1 MTTPTT
7 KGTDMNT
14 DFTQAGKPLPTDT
27 MRKTALIAGGLY
39 LITFITS
46 IPALALKGP
55 VLHHVN
61 FILGTGNQTSVI
73 WGGFLDVA
81 CALAGIGTALA
92 LYPVARRY
100 SETAAVGFVASRV
113 VEASIIVVGVISLL
127 SIVTL
132 RQHLAGAAGTDAAT
146 LVTTGR
152 SLVAIHNWTFL
163 LGPGVMSGVNGL
175 FLGYVMY
182 KSRLVPRIIPI
193 VGLIGSPLLL
203 ASATA
208 TMFGVFG
215 QTSTWGVLAG
225 FPIALWEFSLGVWLV
240 VKGFKPSA
248 ITDEM
253 TTPSDRPAS
262 RGVAA

>member
-1 MTTPTT
+1 
-7 KGTDMNT
+7 
-14 DFTQAGKPLPTDT
+14 
-27 MRKTALIAGGLY
+27 MRKTALIAGALY

-61 FILGTGNQTSVI
+61 FILGAGSQTSVI
-73 WGGFLDVA
+73 WAGLLDVL

-92 LYPVARRY
+92 LYPVARRH
-100 SETAAVGFVASRV
+100 SETAALGFVASRV
-113 VEASIIVVGVISLL
+113 VEATIIVVGVISLL

-132 RQHLAGAAGTDAAT
+132 RQHVAGAAGTDAAT

-163 LGPGVMSGVNGL
+163 LGPGLMAGVNGL

-182 KSRLVPRIIPI
+182 KSRLVPRIIPV
-193 VGLIGSPLLL
+193 VGLIGAPIIA
-203 ASATA
+203 ASVTA
-208 TMFGVFG
+208 TMFGAFG
-215 QTSTWGVLAG
+215 QTSTWGVLCG

-240 VKGFKPSA
+240 VKGFTPSP
-248 ITDEM
+248 ITDNM
-253 TTPSDRPAS
+253 TVPSDWTDY

>member
-1 MTTPTT
+1 MHTDVRTTAAKRVPM
-7 KGTDMNT
+7 DS
-14 DFTQAGKPLPTDT
+14 

-39 LITFITS
+39 LTTFVTS

-55 VLHHVN
+55 VLHNVN
-61 FILGTGNQTSVI
+61 FILGAGSQTSVVLA
-73 WGGFLDVA
+73 GVLDVA

-92 LYPVARRY
+92 LYPVARRH
-100 SETAAVGFVASRV
+100 SERAALGFIASRV
-113 VEASIIVVGVISLL
+113 VEATIIVVGVISLL

-132 RQHLAGAAGTDAAT
+132 RQHVAGVAGTDAAT

-193 VGLIGSPLLL
+193 VGLIGAPILL

-215 QTSTWGVLAG
+215 QTSTWGALAG

-240 VKGFKPSA
+240 AMGFKPSP
-248 ITDEM
+248 ITEDM
-253 TTPSDRPAS
+253 TLPNEPPAY

>member
-1 MTTPTT
+1 MHADLRTTP
-7 KGTDMNT
+7 
-14 DFTQAGKPLPTDT
+14 GKRVPMDA

-39 LITFITS
+39 LLTFITS

-55 VLHHVN
+55 ALHRVD
-61 FILGTGNQTSVI
+61 FILGAGSQTGVI
-73 WGGFLDVA
+73 WAGFLDVA

-92 LYPVARRY
+92 LYQVARRY
-100 SETAAVGFVASRV
+100 SETAAVGFIASRV
-113 VEASIIVVGVISLL
+113 VEATIIVGGVISLL

-132 RQHLAGAAGTDAAT
+132 RQHVAGAAGTDAAT

-193 VGLIGSPLLL
+193 VGLIGPPSSSGRRRQRCL
-203 ASATA
+203 A
-208 TMFGVFG
+208 
-215 QTSTWGVLAG
+215 
-225 FPIALWEFSLGVWLV
+225 
-240 VKGFKPSA
+240 PSA
-248 ITDEM
+248 RPRPGASSPDS
-253 TTPSDRPAS
+253 PSPSGSSRSAPGWSSRASSRRPPLTN
-262 RGVAA
+262 

>member
-1 MTTPTT
+1 MHTDVRTTAAKRVPM
-7 KGTDMNT
+7 DS
-14 DFTQAGKPLPTDT
+14 

-61 FILGTGNQTSVI
+61 FILGAGSQTSVI
-73 WGGFLDVA
+73 WAGFLDVA

-92 LYPVARRY
+92 LYPVARRH
-100 SETAAVGFVASRV
+100 SQTAAMGFIASRV
-113 VEASIIVVGVISLL
+113 VEATIIVVGVISLL

-132 RQHLAGAAGTDAAT
+132 RQHVAGAAGTDAAT

-175 FLGYVMY
+175 FLGYVMF
-182 KSRLVPRIIPI
+182 KSRLVPRMIPI
-193 VGLIGSPLLL
+193 VGLIGAPILL
-203 ASATA
+203 ASSTA
-208 TMFGVFG
+208 TMFGAFG

-225 FPIALWEFSLGVWLV
+225 FPIGLWEFSLGIWLV
-240 VKGFKPSA
+240 VKGFRPSP
-248 ITDEM
+248 IVEEM
-253 TTPSDRPAS
+253 TVPSDPPGY